1 MMVNPRLQT
10 TLQGE
15 GSIARY
21 LARLLSPAYDN
32 NAADI
37 TIATEIDQWVDS
49 SMQYQRG
56 NSKEKASVLKGANA
70 KLGKSEWLV
79 GGAMSLA
86 DVMLWGA
93 VTQAQAGE
101 SLVGNVKK
109 WYLRWCE
116 LEAFKVVLS
125 RL

>member
-32 NAADI
+32 AEI
-37 TIATEIDQWVDS
+37 TIATVIDQWVDS
-49 SMQYQRG
+49 AMQYQRG

-101 SLVGNVKK
+101 SLAGNVKK
-109 WYLRWCE
+109 WYLRCCE